1 MKNKYIPLILT
12 LVAIAISTFLWDKIN
27 LSYDIQNQIYGE
39 YSVEQY
45 NPNNETLRFLL
56 FVSLPL
62 FTFLTTYLIFN
73 SQNTYSFNQVIFS
86 NSDHIKNKNNFYY
99 NIFIIFFIIILIL
112 EFLTLDFFKL
122 SKNIDFVHDGM
133 LLTPSNN
140 AYLLNKFW
148 SSSYV
153 SRGLFANFGPVVL
166 WKFFGFKSVG
176 LMHMT
181 NLILLFS
188 NKILLI
194 FICKEISKNIIFSE
208 DKKLLYFLILS
219 ILSIS
224 LVSYFQ
230 LNAIPERLFLFL
242 LFFLIFIYSNNQI
255 NKFSFALF
263 LMGLFSN
270 ISMLWYIDI
279 GAYINVLILFLLIYF
294 LIRSEIKKFT
304 SIFFGIIFS
313 WLMFIFLTPAIEVKE
328 FFHAVLSIYMTVDY
342 WNGLIYPTPFLS
354 GDARSTKA
362 LLLLIL
368 TGVLTIIVNFNK
380 NVRLTTNNKT
390 LFLFIFIASLLIF
403 KTALSRSDTPH
414 IKVSGGFSFIL
425 IYSIGL
431 YFLFH
436 LFERKEKLNIYISK
450 FAKALKKNYVNLLIV
465 FILLNCIVL
474 KTNITDLKN
483 IFSSKNNISKFVNL
497 NDDEY
502 LSLDYRELM
511 KYYEDL
517 TNNEK
522 CVQIFTNEA
531 AIPYFLNKP
540 TCTQFYMMYSL
551 APLEIQKKFI
561 KQLKR
566 LKPQIILYNSEIT
579 TWGFSS
585 KHAPL
590 AFEYI
595 GQNYSF
601 HSKFKF
607 WTFYKIK

>member
-1 MKNKYIPLILT
+1 
-12 LVAIAISTFLWDKIN
+12 
-27 LSYDIQNQIYGE
+27 
-39 YSVEQY
+39 
-45 NPNNETLRFLL
+45 
-56 FVSLPL
+56 
-62 FTFLTTYLIFN
+62 
-73 SQNTYSFNQVIFS
+73 
-86 NSDHIKNKNNFYY
+86 
-99 NIFIIFFIIILIL
+99 
-112 EFLTLDFFKL
+112 
-122 SKNIDFVHDGM
+122 
-133 LLTPSNN
+133 
-140 AYLLNKFW
+140 
-148 SSSYV
+148 
-153 SRGLFANFGPVVL
+153 
-166 WKFFGFKSVG
+166 
-176 LMHMT
+176 
-181 NLILLFS
+181 
-188 NKILLI
+188 
-194 FICKEISKNIIFSE
+194 
-208 DKKLLYFLILS
+208 
-219 ILSIS
+219 
-224 LVSYFQ
+224 
-230 LNAIPERLFLFL
+230 
-242 LFFLIFIYSNNQI
+242 
-255 NKFSFALF
+255 
-263 LMGLFSN
+263 MGLFSN

-497 NDDEY
+497 NDDE
-502 LSLDYRELM
+502 
-511 KYYEDL
+511 
-517 TNNEK
+517 
-522 CVQIFTNEA
+522 
-531 AIPYFLNKP
+531 
-540 TCTQFYMMYSL
+540 
-551 APLEIQKKFI
+551 
-561 KQLKR
+561 
-566 LKPQIILYNSEIT
+566 
-579 TWGFSS
+579 
-585 KHAPL
+585 
-590 AFEYI
+590 
-595 GQNYSF
+595 
-601 HSKFKF
+601 
-607 WTFYKIK
+607 